1 VGCEN
6 PCKKDYDDVVNA
18 LLALRTLNIE
28 YRNTWWDKGQRKH
41 PGRLAVAGLLSE
53 FDFCDERQVSQR
65 PGEPAPR
72 RSYVRISDMVFES
85 LKAGY
90 FNGVDLGYMNL
101 LKRSPLSVRLYS
113 YLAKKDNARTIYSEN
128 LQGLAMKLNLKRKS
142 PSAIY
147 KCLAPALEQLAE
159 ATPTGQ
165 KNEARRFLESW
176 TIPKDRAHLT
186 VKFFKTQ

>member
-1 VGCEN
+1 
-6 PCKKDYDDVVNA
+6 
-18 LLALRTLNIE
+18 
-28 YRNTWWDKGQRKH
+28 
-41 PGRLAVAGLLSE
+41 
-53 FDFCDERQVSQR
+53 
-65 PGEPAPR
+65 
-72 RSYVRISDMVFES
+72 
-85 LKAGY
+85 
-90 FNGVDLGYMNL
+90 MNL